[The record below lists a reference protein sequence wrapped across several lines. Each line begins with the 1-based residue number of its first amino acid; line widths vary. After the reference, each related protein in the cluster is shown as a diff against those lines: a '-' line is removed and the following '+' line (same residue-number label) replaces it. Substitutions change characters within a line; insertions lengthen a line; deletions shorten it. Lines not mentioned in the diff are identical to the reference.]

1 MSQSSKH
8 IGVDIQNLKQQIST
22 YKRLLRRVTP
32 GPWFEYRG
40 LIWSETRNGQTVA
53 SLREEDLVYG
63 KKTGDPK
70 ESIYNGDYI
79 AALNPLDFQKFLSQ
93 VEELIQDEEA

>member
-1 MSQSSKH
+1 MSQLSKSAA
-8 IGVDIQNLKQQIST
+8 VDVQYLKEQIST

-40 LIWSETRNGQTVA
+40 MIWSEPRNGQTVA
-53 SLREEDLVYG
+53 SLREEDLAYG
-63 KKTGDPK
+63 NKSGDAK
-70 ESIYNGDYI
+70 ESIYNGSYI

-93 VEELIQDEEA
+93 VEELVREAEL